1 MNLKGATGY
10 MSKLAAK
17 LDLPRLKIKVDE
29 IDVGKLKNRRRQII
43 PVWAPWCKHLFCHH
57 YFISTFDFISKYFK
71 QWSEEEI
78 N

>member
-17 LDLPRLKIKVDE
+17 LDLPRLKINVDE

-43 PVWAPWCKHLFCHH
+43 PV
-57 YFISTFDFISKYFK
+57 
-71 QWSEEEI
+71 
-78 N
+78 